1 MEVSRIYSKKIGK
14 VFKANHD
21 KDLEQFKHEFKPIFV
36 DCMRDL
42 PEDIADE
49 IFNKFVVYSNR
60 DFKDGLYNLINV
72 FELFEENYD
81 TENDPFFEEEWNYLK
96 LIVNDCS
103 DDIDMEVIK
112 YIMQVMLDLNYI

>member
-1 MEVSRIYSKKIGK
+1 MDISKIYSKRIGK
-14 VFKANHD
+14 IFKANHD
-21 KDLEQFKHEFKPIFV
+21 KDLSFFKDEFKPVFI

-42 PEDIADE
+42 PEDIAE
-49 IFNKFVVYSNR
+49 EMFNKFVIYSER
-60 DFKDGLYNLINV
+60 DFKDGLYNLINL

-81 TENDPFFEEEWNYLK
+81 IENDPFSKEEWDYIK

-112 YIMQVMLDLNYI
+112 YIMQVLLDLDHL